1 MSVVDFFDL
10 TGVLFYL
17 RMSRSFLKLNPF
29 MGRQPVIDDR
39 LADRSKVNDAGFDVP
54 DRQSKTLICP
64 CSIQAHII
72 YHPPGALVSLP
83 SAFYS
88 MEGDNNKKTP
98 YSHRFLAA
106 IDSSIAAS
114 KDFVVGRGWSPLVN
128 IGLIRIRM
136 III

>member
-29 MGRQPVIDDR
+29 MGRQPVIDNR

-72 YHPPGALVSLP
+72 YHRPPAGPRYHSQVHFTKWRRITIKRP
-83 SAFYS
+83 
-88 MEGDNNKKTP
+88 
-98 YSHRFLAA
+98 HIA
-106 IDSSIAAS
+106 IGSWRPLIPQSQPARTLSWAED
-114 KDFVVGRGWSPLVN
+114 GRL
-128 IGLIRIRM
+128 
-136 III
+136 